1 MQVRNNHA
9 QQANLAARD
18 LRATSSLQEDDGLPM
33 YINMLVFL
41 EDNPHTGNTRP
52 SRMCVIQEYRYYT
65 MSLSLYNESLSIS

>member
-18 LRATSSLQEDDGLPM
+18 LRATSNLQEDDGLPM

-41 EDNPHTGNTRP
+41 EDNQKNPA
-52 SRMCVIQEYRYYT
+52 YR
-65 MSLSLYNESLSIS
+65 